1 MKGLKK
7 YMAGIL
13 VAGMVLGSA
22 AVPAPVYATEAEDA
36 QEDNGDDVEITLDDK
51 PYLALG
57 ADLTADQQHTVLSYM
72 GIEAADFDKYDVV
85 YVSNAEEHQ
94 YLDSYVPKKQI
105 GTKALSSVLV
115 SLADSGNGLK
125 VSTYNINY
133 CTAGMY
139 KNALATAGV
148 EDANVIVAG
157 PFPLSG
163 TAALVGTFEAYEKLT
178 GKELDE
184 SVVDAAMDELV
195 TTGDLEQSIDGD
207 SNDVEAM
214 IADLKGQIASGKIKT
229 PEEIEQAIEKLADKY
244 DLKLSD
250 DDKQKL
256 LGLMKKLQGLDL
268 NWDSIKNQ
276 ASAWASQLQNQLAD
290 KNIGQKIAAFFEKLF
305 ENFKYFL
312 DGIIPTCEEVGV
324 KMACHP
330 DDPGWP
336 IFGLPRITH
345 DQAGFDR
352 MVKLHDSPCNTL
364 CLCTGSLGSNVQNDI
379 PATVRHFGE
388 MNRIGCLHVRNIK
401 HLGSDRRFRESS
413 HLSSDGD
420 LDMYEIMKAAYE
432 TCPDTYIRPD
442 HGRMIWDEI
451 GRPGY
456 GLYDRALG
464 IAYLNGLWEAIDKNA
479 KRG

>member
-1 MKGLKK
+1 MFWIMNGGKNERFEKIYGR
-7 YMAGIL
+7 
-13 VAGMVLGSA
+13 VLGSA

-229 PEEIEQAIEKLADKY
+229 PEEMEQAIEKLADKY

-305 ENFKYFL
+305 
-312 DGIIPTCEEVGV
+312 DMI
-324 KMACHP
+324 
-330 DDPGWP
+330 
-336 IFGLPRITH
+336 R
-345 DQAGFDR
+345 
-352 MVKLHDSPCNTL
+352 
-364 CLCTGSLGSNVQNDI
+364 SLFQ
-379 PATVRHFGE
+379 
-388 MNRIGCLHVRNIK
+388 K
-401 HLGSDRRFRESS
+401 
-413 HLSSDGD
+413 
-420 LDMYEIMKAAYE
+420 
-432 TCPDTYIRPD
+432 
-442 HGRMIWDEI
+442 
-451 GRPGY
+451 
-456 GLYDRALG
+456 
-464 IAYLNGLWEAIDKNA
+464 
-479 KRG
+479 

>member
-85 YVSNAEEHQ
+85 CVSNAEEHQ

-229 PEEIEQAIEKLADKY
+229 PEEMEQAIEKLADKY

-305 ENFKYFL
+305 
-312 DGIIPTCEEVGV
+312 DMI
-324 KMACHP
+324 
-330 DDPGWP
+330 
-336 IFGLPRITH
+336 R
-345 DQAGFDR
+345 
-352 MVKLHDSPCNTL
+352 
-364 CLCTGSLGSNVQNDI
+364 SLFQ
-379 PATVRHFGE
+379 
-388 MNRIGCLHVRNIK
+388 K
-401 HLGSDRRFRESS
+401 
-413 HLSSDGD
+413 
-420 LDMYEIMKAAYE
+420 
-432 TCPDTYIRPD
+432 
-442 HGRMIWDEI
+442 
-451 GRPGY
+451 
-456 GLYDRALG
+456 
-464 IAYLNGLWEAIDKNA
+464 
-479 KRG
+479 

>member
-1 MKGLKK
+1 MFWIMNGGKNERFEKIYGRDSC
-7 YMAGIL
+7 GR
-13 VAGMVLGSA
+13 LGSA

-229 PEEIEQAIEKLADKY
+229 PEEMEQAIEKLADKY

-250 DDKQKL
+250 DDRQKL

-305 ENFKYFL
+305 
-312 DGIIPTCEEVGV
+312 DMI
-324 KMACHP
+324 
-330 DDPGWP
+330 
-336 IFGLPRITH
+336 R
-345 DQAGFDR
+345 
-352 MVKLHDSPCNTL
+352 
-364 CLCTGSLGSNVQNDI
+364 SLFQ
-379 PATVRHFGE
+379 
-388 MNRIGCLHVRNIK
+388 K
-401 HLGSDRRFRESS
+401 
-413 HLSSDGD
+413 
-420 LDMYEIMKAAYE
+420 
-432 TCPDTYIRPD
+432 
-442 HGRMIWDEI
+442 
-451 GRPGY
+451 
-456 GLYDRALG
+456 
-464 IAYLNGLWEAIDKNA
+464 
-479 KRG
+479 

>member
-1 MKGLKK
+1 MAAITAAMVKELRESTGAGMMECKKALTETDGDMEAAVDVLRKSGAAKVEKKAGRIAAEGITRVASEGNTAVVVEVNSETDFVAKNAVFQEFVQNVADKALKASVDKAGDGEDVCAILDMKSELEEKTIVIGEKLSLRRFEKLTGDCVAS
-7 YMAGIL
+7 YVHGGGRIGVL
-13 VAGMVLGSA
+13 VAAEG
-22 AVPAPVYATEAEDA
+22 ATG
-36 QEDNGDDVEITLDDK
+36 DNGDDVEITLDDK

-229 PEEIEQAIEKLADKY
+229 PEEMEQAIEKLADKY

-305 ENFKYFL
+305 
-312 DGIIPTCEEVGV
+312 DMI
-324 KMACHP
+324 
-330 DDPGWP
+330 
-336 IFGLPRITH
+336 R
-345 DQAGFDR
+345 
-352 MVKLHDSPCNTL
+352 
-364 CLCTGSLGSNVQNDI
+364 SLFQ
-379 PATVRHFGE
+379 
-388 MNRIGCLHVRNIK
+388 K
-401 HLGSDRRFRESS
+401 
-413 HLSSDGD
+413 
-420 LDMYEIMKAAYE
+420 
-432 TCPDTYIRPD
+432 
-442 HGRMIWDEI
+442 
-451 GRPGY
+451 
-456 GLYDRALG
+456 
-464 IAYLNGLWEAIDKNA
+464 
-479 KRG
+479 

>member
-57 ADLTADQQHTVLSYM
+57 ADLTADQQH
-72 GIEAADFDKYDVV
+72 VV

-229 PEEIEQAIEKLADKY
+229 PEEMEQAIEKLADKY

-305 ENFKYFL
+305 
-312 DGIIPTCEEVGV
+312 DMI
-324 KMACHP
+324 
-330 DDPGWP
+330 
-336 IFGLPRITH
+336 R
-345 DQAGFDR
+345 
-352 MVKLHDSPCNTL
+352 
-364 CLCTGSLGSNVQNDI
+364 SLFQ
-379 PATVRHFGE
+379 
-388 MNRIGCLHVRNIK
+388 K
-401 HLGSDRRFRESS
+401 
-413 HLSSDGD
+413 
-420 LDMYEIMKAAYE
+420 
-432 TCPDTYIRPD
+432 
-442 HGRMIWDEI
+442 
-451 GRPGY
+451 
-456 GLYDRALG
+456 
-464 IAYLNGLWEAIDKNA
+464 
-479 KRG
+479 

>member
-1 MKGLKK
+1 MEVKMKGLKK

-115 SLADSGNGLK
+115 SQADSGNGLK

-276 ASAWASQLQNQLAD
+276 ASAWASKLQNQLAD
-290 KNIGQKIAAFFEKLF
+290 KNVGQKIAAFFEKLF
-305 ENFKYFL
+305 
-312 DGIIPTCEEVGV
+312 DMI
-324 KMACHP
+324 
-330 DDPGWP
+330 
-336 IFGLPRITH
+336 R
-345 DQAGFDR
+345 
-352 MVKLHDSPCNTL
+352 
-364 CLCTGSLGSNVQNDI
+364 SLFQ
-379 PATVRHFGE
+379 
-388 MNRIGCLHVRNIK
+388 K
-401 HLGSDRRFRESS
+401 
-413 HLSSDGD
+413 
-420 LDMYEIMKAAYE
+420 
-432 TCPDTYIRPD
+432 
-442 HGRMIWDEI
+442 
-451 GRPGY
+451 
-456 GLYDRALG
+456 
-464 IAYLNGLWEAIDKNA
+464 
-479 KRG
+479 

>member
-195 TTGDLEQSIDGD
+195 LAAYTDSSDSHRFCSDMFHINTGQCFWH
-207 SNDVEAM
+207 
-214 IADLKGQIASGKIKT
+214 
-229 PEEIEQAIEKLADKY
+229 
-244 DLKLSD
+244 LSD
-250 DDKQKL
+250 IRAKAAGAQ
-256 LGLMKKLQGLDL
+256 
-268 NWDSIKNQ
+268 SHP
-276 ASAWASQLQNQLAD
+276 SSSQL
-290 KNIGQKIAAFFEKLF
+290 
-305 ENFKYFL
+305 
-312 DGIIPTCEEVGV
+312 PRR
-324 KMACHP
+324 
-330 DDPGWP
+330 
-336 IFGLPRITH
+336 LPRARLRLFFLPT
-345 DQAGFDR
+345 QTPAGAADAPSLQLQPLLSADNL
-352 MVKLHDSPCNTL
+352 MHGNILPQE
-364 CLCTGSLGSNVQNDI
+364 TG
-379 PATVRHFGE
+379 PYT
-388 MNRIGCLHVRNIK
+388 
-401 HLGSDRRFRESS
+401 
-413 HLSSDGD
+413 
-420 LDMYEIMKAAYE
+420 
-432 TCPDTYIRPD
+432 
-442 HGRMIWDEI
+442 
-451 GRPGY
+451 
-456 GLYDRALG
+456 
-464 IAYLNGLWEAIDKNA
+464 
-479 KRG
+479 